1 VHKVIDLALKQ
12 LKQSSEK
19 EELARFVEAAQ
30 SGRPRAWRYVE
41 RLKAVCALTASAN
54 PELREWFR
62 RVWCLEREVEAL
74 RQQSRFLMAQ
84 LEQAAGARSA
94 VLEASAS
101 AAANANDFFDSSAA
115 DERITP

>member
-1 VHKVIDLALKQ
+1 MHKVIDLASKQ
-12 LKQSSEK
+12 PKQSRET

-30 SGRPRAWRYVE
+30 SSRPRAWRYVE
-41 RLKAVCALTASAN
+41 RLKSVCALTASTN
-54 PELREWFR
+54 PELRELFR
-62 RVWCLEREVEAL
+62 RVWRLESEVDAL

-101 AAANANDFFDSSAA
+101 AAANANDFVDSSAP